1 MSKNMNKKTNDTK
14 LNIAARRWARRCAL
28 QAIYQWQLSANN
40 LNDIEAQ
47 FLTEE
52 DVAKMDVPYF
62 SELLH
67 FIPQN
72 IDIIDEVFMPFC
84 DRPLAELNPVELA
97 ILRISTFE
105 LLKRLDIPYR
115 VVINEG
121 VELAKTFASEEGHK
135 YINGVIDKVAHQ
147 LRSAEIT
154 HG

>member
-1 MSKNMNKKTNDTK
+1 MNKKTNEVK
-14 LNIAARRWARRCAL
+14 INIAARRWARRCAL
-28 QAIYQWQLSANN
+28 QAMYQWQLSGND
-40 LNDIEAQ
+40 LKDIEEH
-47 FLTEE
+47 FFSSE
-52 DVAKMDVPYF
+52 DATKMDVPYF

-72 IDIIDEVFMPFC
+72 IDIIDAAFVPYL

-97 ILRISTFE
+97 ILRVSTYE

-147 LRSAEIT
+147 IRSTEIA